1 MHYEWDFGF
10 LATYGRVIAVGVG
23 YTVGFTLITVAAGLT
38 IGALMAAARLSRA
51 RLVVLPVT
59 AVMELFRC
67 TPVLVQLIWCYYALP
82 VVVGIELS
90 PAMAAFITLSL
101 YGGAFYAEI
110 MRGGIV
116 SIDAGQ
122 WDAGRALGL
131 RPLGLMRLVIWP
143 QAMKRMLPPL
153 VNQSILQLK
162 NTSLLSVVAVPDL
175 LYQGQLITSATYRPL
190 EVYSVIGLLYFLIL
204 FPLTRFAS
212 ALERRMAERVG

>member
-10 LATYGRVIAVGVG
+10 LWTYSRILWIGVG
-23 YTVGFTLITVAAGLT
+23 YTIGFTIITVASGLT
-38 IGALMAAARLSRA
+38 IGALMAAARLGKA
-51 RLVVLPVT
+51 KAIVLPVT
-59 AVMELFRC
+59 AVMEIFRC

-82 VVVGIELS
+82 VVVGVELS
-90 PAMAAFITLSL
+90 PAIAAFITLSL

-110 MRGGIV
+110 IRGGII
-116 SIDAGQ
+116 SIDPGQ
-122 WDAGRALGL
+122 WDAGRALGM
-131 RPLGLMRLVIWP
+131 RSWNLMRLIIWP

-190 EVYSVIGLLYFLIL
+190 ETYTLIGLVYFLIL
-204 FPLTRFAS
+204 FPLTRFAGL
-212 ALERRMAERVG
+212 LEAKMAKRVG